1 VDAGQDERGRE
12 VRPRVLSARA
22 LLVRAPGA
30 RTLLPRA
37 LLLLTLGLVV
47 VPAAR
52 ADAPATGRL
61 LVTLRAGAEHHAQ
74 VSAAALAA
82 SSDGRPAGYSV
93 PQIRL
98 VTLRPRAG
106 QSLRALAARLRADG
120 RVATV
125 QVEHRAR
132 LRFDPNDP
140 ALTSLESAPGT
151 APGTPV
157 EWWAAR
163 SGFPQA
169 WGVSTGAGATVAVI
183 DTGAET
189 THPELADRVA
199 GAISFDPNSGSPTVD
214 TVGHGTH
221 VASLACG
228 AGNNAIG
235 LAGAGLRCRLLVIKS
250 DFSDSSVAKSIVWA
264 VDHGADAINMS
275 FGTDP
280 GPQPSQAVRDAV
292 AYAVQHNV
300 VMAAAAAD
308 SAIAEQGYPA
318 DLLQPSG
325 TGSKLDANTGL
336 SVTAADAS
344 DHRAPFAGEGSQ
356 ISIAAYGTYDAAPG
370 KGPPGI
376 FGAFTALPND
386 LETGSVGLPP
396 RPPCGCRT
404 TFAGDPRYAYVQGT
418 SMATPMVAAT
428 GALMRHLNPDLTSD
442 EIVLV
447 IKQTARRPP
456 GTAWTPDLGWGI
468 LDAGAAL
475 TRAASLDRR
484 APKSRVRTLPARTSS
499 RTITVRWL
507 GSDPAPAGGRSSG
520 VSRYE
525 LWRSTDG
532 ARFRKLLTT
541 KQTSKHVTLRSGGRY
556 QFYTVAI
563 DHAGNREAA
572 PARAD
577 ARIAR
582 R

>member
-1 VDAGQDERGRE
+1 
-12 VRPRVLSARA
+12 
-22 LLVRAPGA
+22 
-30 RTLLPRA
+30 
-37 LLLLTLGLVV
+37 
-47 VPAAR
+47 
-52 ADAPATGRL
+52 
-61 LVTLRAGAEHHAQ
+61 
-74 VSAAALAA
+74 
-82 SSDGRPAGYSV
+82 
-93 PQIRL
+93 L
-98 VTLRPRAG
+98 VTLRPGPG
-106 QSLRALAARLRADG
+106 QSERALAARLRADG
-120 RVATV
+120 RVASV

-140 ALTSLESAPGT
+140 ALTTPETAPGT
-151 APGTPV
+151 APDTPV

-169 WGVSTGAGATVAVI
+169 WSVTTGAGATVAVI

-214 TVGHGTH
+214 AVGHGTH

-228 AGNNAIG
+228 AGNNGIG
-235 LAGAGLRCRLLVIKS
+235 LAGAGLRCLLLVIKS

-280 GPQPSQAVRDAV
+280 GPQPSQAVRNAIN
-292 AYAVQHNV
+292 YAVQHNV

-325 TGSKLDANTGL
+325 TGSKLDSNIGL

-356 ISIAAYGTYDAAPG
+356 ISIAAYGTYNASPG
-370 KGPPGI
+370 QGPPGI
-376 FGAFTALPND
+376 FGAFTALPNE
-386 LETGSVGLPP
+386 LEIGSPGLPP

-428 GALMRHLNPDLTSD
+428 AALIRHLNPDLTSD
-442 EIVLV
+442 EIVLD
-447 IKQTARRPP
+447 IKQTARQP
-456 GTAWTPDLGWGI
+456 GGPAWTSDLGWGI

-475 TRAASLDRR
+475 TRAAALDRR
-484 APKSRVRTLPARTSS
+484 APKSRVLRLPPLTSS
-499 RTITVRWL
+499 RTISVRWA
-507 GSDPAPAGGRSSG
+507 GSDPPPAGVRSSG
-520 VSRYE
+520 ISRYE

-532 ARFRKLLTT
+532 GRFRKLLTT
-541 KQTSKHVTLRSGGRY
+541 RLTSKHVTLRRGGRY
-556 QFYTVAI
+556 RFYTVAI
-563 DHAGNREAA
+563 DRAGNREAK

>member
-22 LLVRAPGA
+22 LL
-30 RTLLPRA
+30 LLSI
-37 LLLLTLGLVV
+37 GLVV
-47 VPAAR
+47 APSAR
-52 ADAPATGRL
+52 ADAPTTGRL
-61 LVTLRAGAEHHAQ
+61 LVTLRPGVQGSARA
-74 VSAAALAA
+74 SAAAIATSTGA
-82 SSDGRPAGYSV
+82 RRAGYSV
-93 PQIRL
+93 PQIGL
-98 VTLRPRAG
+98 VTLRPGPR
-106 QSLRALAARLRADG
+106 QSERALAARLRADG
-120 RVATV
+120 RVASV

-132 LRFDPNDP
+132 LRFDPSDP
-140 ALTSLESAPGT
+140 ALTTPEAAPGT
-151 APGTPV
+151 APDTPV

-169 WGVSTGAGATVAVI
+169 WSVSTGAGATVAVI

-199 GAISFDPNSGSPTVD
+199 GAISFDPNSGSPTID
-214 TVGHGTH
+214 SVGHGTH

-228 AGNNAIG
+228 AGNNGIG

-250 DFSDSSVAKSIVWA
+250 DFSDSSVAKSVVWA
-264 VDHGADAINMS
+264 VAHGADAINMS

-280 GPQPSQAVRDAV
+280 GPQPSQAVRNAIN
-292 AYAVQHNV
+292 YAAQHDV

-325 TGSKLDANTGL
+325 TGSKLDSNMGL

-376 FGAFTALPND
+376 FGAFTALPNE
-386 LETGSVGLPP
+386 LELGSAGLPP
-396 RPPCGCRT
+396 RPPCACRT

-428 GALMRHLNPDLTSD
+428 AALIRHLNPDLTSD
-442 EIVLV
+442 EIVLD
-447 IKQTARRPP
+447 IKQTARRPA
-456 GTAWTPDLGWGI
+456 GTGWTPDLGWGI
-468 LDAGAAL
+468 LDAGTAL
-475 TRAASLDRR
+475 TRAAALDRR
-484 APKSRVRTLPARTSS
+484 APKSRVLRLPALTSS
-499 RTITVRWL
+499 ATITLKWV
-507 GSDPAPAGGRSSG
+507 GSDPAAAGVRSSG
-520 VSRYE
+520 ISRYE

-532 ARFRKLLTT
+532 GRFRKLLTT
-541 KQTSKHVTLRSGGRY
+541 RLTAKHVTLRRGGRY
-556 QFYTVAI
+556 RFYTVAI
-563 DHAGNREAA
+563 DRAGNREAR

>member
-22 LLVRAPGA
+22 LL
-30 RTLLPRA
+30 PRA
-37 LLLLTLGLVV
+37 LLLLSIGLVV
-47 VPAAR
+47 APAAR
-52 ADAPATGRL
+52 ADAPRTGRL
-61 LVTLRAGAEHHAQ
+61 LVTLRPGVEDSARAT
-74 VSAAALAA
+74 AAALAA
-82 SSDGRPAGYSV
+82 SSDARQAGYSV

-98 VTLRPRAG
+98 VTLRPGPG
-106 QSLRALAARLRADG
+106 QSVRALAARLRADG
-120 RVATV
+120 RVASV
-125 QVEHRAR
+125 AVEHRAR

-140 ALTSLESAPGT
+140 ALTSLETAPGT

-189 THPELADRVA
+189 AHPELADRVA
-199 GAISFDPNSGSPTVD
+199 DAISFDPNSGSSTVD

-228 AGNNAIG
+228 AGNNGIG

-280 GPQPSQAVRDAV
+280 GPQPSQPVRDAV
-292 AYAVQHNV
+292 NYAVQQNV

-308 SAIAEQGYPA
+308 SAIADQGYPA
-318 DLLQPSG
+318 DLLQPTG
-325 TGSKLDANTGL
+325 TGSRLDQNTGL

-356 ISIAAYGTYDAAPG
+356 ISIAAYGTYDATPG
-370 KGPPGI
+370 TGPPGI
-376 FGAFTALPND
+376 FGAFTALPNE
-386 LETGSVGLPP
+386 LELGSTGLPP

-404 TFAGDPRYAYVQGT
+404 TFVGDARYAYVQGT

-428 GALMRHLNPDLTSD
+428 AALIRHLNPDLTSD
-442 EIVLV
+442 EIVLD
-447 IKQTARRPP
+447 IKQTARRPA
-456 GTAWTPDLGWGI
+456 GSGWTPDLGWGI
-468 LDAGAAL
+468 LDAGTAL
-475 TRAASLDRR
+475 TRAAALDRR
-484 APKSRVRTLPARTSS
+484 APKSRVQRLPARTAS
-499 RTITVRWL
+499 RTITVRWA
-507 GSDPAPAGGRSSG
+507 GSDPAPAGVRSSG
-520 VSRYE
+520 ISRYE

-532 ARFRKLLTT
+532 GRFRKLFTT
-541 KQTSKHVTLRSGGRY
+541 RLTSKHVTLRRGGRY
-556 QFYTVAI
+556 RFYTVAI
-563 DHAGNREAA
+563 DRAGNREAR
-572 PARAD
+572 PAQAD

-582 R
+582 P